1 MNNNKWNYNYLVIF
15 QIYEVINILKLE
27 NHLN

>member
-1 MNNNKWNYNYLVIF
+1 MNNNKWNYNYLIIF
-15 QIYEVINILKLE
+15 QIYELINILKLE